1 MNATPIDRALE
12 LLEKEEYTLAR
23 AELTK
28 IVDRRPDCLSA
39 HVSLGDL
46 FFATSDY
53 EAAEKSYKQA
63 IELSSDNSD
72 AFFGL
77 AATLRVVERY
87 TEAISFYEKA
97 FKIEPE
103 RTDAYW
109 EIAYSKEMVGN
120 LTGAET
126 DYEKCIMDNPDNSMA
141 RHLLAA
147 LKGDNPDKAPER
159 YISDLFDD
167 YAEVF
172 DKELIG
178 ELSYRVPQQIKKQI
192 KKVLFDNTAKQTV
205 LDLGCGTGLVGESLC
220 YLAEAIDGV
229 DLSPKMLEVA
239 RTKRIYTKLY
249 EADFESFLFDRELG
263 KKEYNIVVSGDALVY
278 CGKLD
283 KVSTGVFDRL
293 ASGGVFCFSLEE
305 SQNLGY
311 QLQRSGR
318 YSHSSL
324 YVNETL
330 KACGFV
336 PWIEKSIVPRTDGEL
351 DISGKLYLFKKTLEE
366 R

>member
-1 MNATPIDRALE
+1 MNTLQIDSALE
-12 LLEKEEYTLAR
+12 LLENEEYGPAKVALKGIL
-23 AELTK
+23 EEN
-28 IVDRRPDCLSA
+28 PNSLSA
-39 HVSLGDL
+39 LLGLGDL

-53 EAAEKSYKQA
+53 ENAEKTYKKI
-63 IELSSDNSD
+63 IELAPDNSD

-87 TEAISFYEKA
+87 TEAIVFYDQA

-109 EIAYSKEMVGN
+109 EIAYSKEMVGD
-120 LTGAET
+120 LTGAVT
-126 DYEKCIMDNPDNSMA
+126 DYEKCIMENPDNSMA

-147 LKGDNPDKAPER
+147 LKGDTPDKAPEK
-159 YISDLFDD
+159 YVSELFDD

-172 DKELIG
+172 DKELID
-178 ELSYRVPQQIKKQI
+178 ELSYCVPQQMEKQI
-192 KKVLFDNTAKQTV
+192 KKVLFDNKEKPAV

-220 YLAEAIDGV
+220 HLAEAIDGV

-239 RTKRIYTKLY
+239 RTKRIYAKLY
-249 EADFESFLFDRELG
+249 EADFESFLFDRNVG

-278 CGKLD
+278 CGKLANI
-283 KVSTGVFDRL
+283 STGVFDRL
-293 ASGGVFCFSLEE
+293 ASGGFFCFSLEE
-305 SQNLGY
+305 SQNLDY

-318 YSHSSL
+318 YSHSSY

-351 DISGKLYLFKKTLEE
+351 DISGKLYLFKKH
-366 R
+366 